1 MMRTGFGMAAAGAAA
16 GLVVGAVL
24 SLFLVGAGNGDQVR
38 QGRAEPLESAEAV
51 ETELETG
58 RAVGP
63 LPALDPQGPEGMT
76 VYAQQTF
83 WYNDTQWD
91 LQMLVPADRVMD
103 GELLLDDRNHF
114 QIRAVS
120 GDRAYQFLDEGV
132 QLGVPEADVF
142 IDQEDRL
149 HIVIRDVRTACYR
162 ITDYQYE
169 KEQDC
174 FVGDQVLDQEGTND
188 LGGIGG
194 EAPSRSDAAAP
205 AAADGKQAGAWTG
218 EALERT
224 GQTQVW
230 GYLRELEPDRVLVD
244 LVEYVDGEDRER
256 IRELGLTEQELEGG
270 YAIMDPEPDETVF
283 PLAPGTVYSFIDWGR
298 DLIDSDEPE
307 DLTIVTET
315 QALFARYL
323 DTYEGGQPG
332 MPFLFSLKNG
342 AVVRVEEKPMA

>member
-1 MMRTGFGMAAAGAAA
+1 MAAAGAAA
-16 GLVVGAVL
+16 GLVAGAVL

-38 QGRAEPLESAEAV
+38 QGRAEPVESVESAEAV

-58 RAVGP
+58 RAVGT
-63 LPALDPQGPEGMT
+63 LPVLDPQGPEGMT

-83 WYNDTQWD
+83 WYNDAQWD
-91 LQMLVPADRVMD
+91 LQMLVPADQVMD

-120 GDRAYQFLDEGV
+120 GDRVYQFLDEGV

-188 LGGIGG
+188 LGGVGG
-194 EAPSRSDAAAP
+194 EAPSRSDAPAP
-205 AAADGKQAGAWTG
+205 AAADGKQSRAWAG
-218 EALERT
+218 EALDRT